1 MSRLILQVN
10 KFFEYTYQFLNIMI
24 FSITRAF
31 LDNFLKVQN
40 RMIIFLFGH
49 LKRPKEKRSLN
60 INYIIGLI

>member
-1 MSRLILQVN
+1 
-10 KFFEYTYQFLNIMI
+10 MI

-40 RMIIFLFGH
+40 HMIIFLFGY

-60 INYIIGLI
+60 INYIIGLMWEDGCGSSFTRNGG